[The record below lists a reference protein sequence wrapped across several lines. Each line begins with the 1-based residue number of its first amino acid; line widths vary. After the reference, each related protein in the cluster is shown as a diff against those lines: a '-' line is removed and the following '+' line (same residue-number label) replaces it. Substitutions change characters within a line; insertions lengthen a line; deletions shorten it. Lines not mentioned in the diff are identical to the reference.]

1 MFPVYPLLLLAAAVT
16 MSAVARA
23 VAGGRRGNRVLL
35 LAVMVMGCAA
45 LSALRSA
52 ALVRYYRAPLRLYS
66 DMYYE
71 AEQQQ
76 QLSVSTR
83 PKNNA
88 VACVGNEWYR
98 FPSSFFLPRN
108 AELAYIKDGFTGQL
122 PSRFTAPWPEGS
134 RAVHTHFNGM
144 NREEASRYV
153 PLASCDVLVDLM
165 PASGAADE
173 AERRRLH
180 RGRRPA
186 RSAPFLDAARSA
198 GWSRA
203 LYIPHLSNARNVF
216 VEYAMLVRESSTWW

>member
-23 VAGGRRGNRVLL
+23 VGGGRRGNRVLL

-153 PLASCDVLVDLM
+153 PLRRCDVLVDLL
-165 PASGAADE
+165 PRSDASDAG
-173 AERRRLH
+173 RRRALH
-180 RGRRPA
+180 GSRRLWRA
-186 RSAPFLDAARSA
+186 HPFLDAEGSRS
-198 GWSRA
+198 WSRRLYVPRASDKGNVYTDYA
-203 LYIPHLSNARNVF
+203 L
-216 VEYAMLVRESSTWW
+216 LV